1 VPETLPLFPL
11 GTVLFPGVLLPLHIF
26 EERYRQLVRV
36 LVTHAEGVPREFGV
50 VAIRQGWEVGADAVD
65 ALHEVGCCAEL
76 RQVTRHPDGRYDIV
90 TVGTR
95 RFQLLG
101 VDSSSHPYLVG
112 TVDWLAADEPDPGDP
127 VADDP
132 AASDPVAGD
141 AAWTGLGSAA
151 AWVLAGNVGALFERY
166 VAAAVAVRGGR
177 VEPHTLPPDPTEL
190 SYLVASVAM
199 LTLEDRQTLLELP
212 TTAQRLQAEIR
223 MLTRETTMLRTLRV
237 VPAPLSQLP
246 APNALN

>member
-11 GTVLFPGVLLPLHIF
+11 GAVLFPGVLLPLHIF

-65 ALHEVGCCAEL
+65 ALHEVGCCAQL

-101 VDSSSHPYLVG
+101 VDSSSRPYLVG
-112 TVDWLAADEPDPGDP
+112 TVDWLAADGPDPAANPAAGDP
-127 VADDP
+127 VAG
-132 AASDPVAGD
+132 A

-151 AWVLAGNVGALFERY
+151 ARVLAGNVGALFERY
-166 VAAAVAVRGGR
+166 VAAIAAVRGAR
-177 VEPHTLPPDPTEL
+177 VEPHTLPPGPTEL

>member
-11 GTVLFPGVLLPLHIF
+11 GTVLFPGVPLPLHIF
-26 EERYRQLVRV
+26 EERYRQLMRV
-36 LVTHAEGVPREFGV
+36 LVARAEGVPRELGV

-65 ALHEVGCCAEL
+65 ALYEVGCCAEL

-101 VDSSSHPYLVG
+101 VDSSSRPYLVG

-127 VADDP
+127 
-132 AASDPVAGD
+132 AAG
-141 AAWTGLGSAA
+141 AA
-151 AWVLAGNVGALFERY
+151 ARMVAGNVGALFERY
-166 VAAAVAVRGGR
+166 VAAAAAVRGGR
-177 VEPHTLPPDPTEL
+177 VGPHTLPADPTML
-190 SYLVASVAM
+190 SYLVASVAL

-237 VPAPLSQLP
+237 VPAPLSQLL